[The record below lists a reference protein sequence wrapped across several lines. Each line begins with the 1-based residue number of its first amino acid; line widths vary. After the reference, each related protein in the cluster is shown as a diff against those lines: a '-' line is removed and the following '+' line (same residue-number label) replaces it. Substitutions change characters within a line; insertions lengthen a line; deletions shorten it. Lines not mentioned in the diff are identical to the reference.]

1 MEQKTKTK
9 WTIWSVA
16 AVSMI
21 QSILS
26 KVGIFTISA
35 MKIVEFGIVMDEE
48 QKALPK
54 KLMR

>member
-1 MEQKTKTK
+1 MA
-9 WTIWSVA
+9 IWSVA

-35 MKIVEFGIVMDEE
+35 MKIVEFGTVMDEE

-54 KLMR
+54 KLLR

>member
-1 MEQKTKTK
+1 MA
-9 WTIWSVA
+9 IWSVA